1 MLLVVMLLVV
11 MPLVVMPLLVMLL
24 VVMLSLVIL
33 SGWVTTI
40 GVYLCSCAVFWRRR
54 GQWRGPDRKVCPPA
68 AQTTSLQVYRDAVIT
83 NRDI

>member
-11 MPLVVMPLLVMLL
+11 MLL
-24 VVMLSLVIL
+24 VVMLSAVA
-33 SGWVTTI
+33 SDSAGWVTTI